1 MHLRYMY
8 GIKGAVRATPPPP
21 DSTLHIAALPGG

>member
-8 GIKGAVRATPPPP
+8 GIKGAVRAKTP
-21 DSTLHIAALPGG
+21 DSILHIAALPGG

>member
-8 GIKGAVRATPPPP
+8 GIKGAVRAETP
-21 DSTLHIAALPGG
+21 DSTLHIAALPSG

>member
-8 GIKGAVRATPPPP
+8 GIKGAVRATPP